1 MSSRPAAI
9 RIDDLAEPRFS
20 AAAREMLDGMAV
32 FGAGVDLDVA
42 AIVAEARAQTALDDL
57 ADDGDAAFLERL
69 RVLAGALE
77 REGAL
82 SAGGRL
88 VARAQLSQIVTNRLL
103 AHDYVARHP
112 ELRDEPIVAPIV
124 IVGLPRTGT
133 THLHNLMAADREL
146 RSLAYW
152 ESLEPVPPRAEQP
165 DCGGQLD
172 GRRERCAAG
181 IAFVDEVMPEFHR
194 MHEMTV
200 DHVHEEIQL
209 LAIDASTMLFETT
222 ALVPSWRDY
231 YRAHDQRSSYEFLRE
246 LLQVCQHQ
254 REGAKRWVLK
264 SPQHLEQIPAVL
276 HAFPDATVVFTHR
289 DPVSVIASFATMAAY
304 SARTNHDAPIDVQA
318 IARYWCD
325 RILDLYAACVRDRDL
340 VPVGRSVD
348 VQFDDFMIDDVAMV
362 ERIYGVAGLEFTG
375 DTRAAMDAFM
385 ADHPRGKFGGVIYD
399 LDQLGLDAREI
410 RAAAAPYIERFS
422 VPLEDRW

>member
-1 MSSRPAAI
+1 MSTRPGAI
-9 RIDDLAEPRFS
+9 RLDDLAEPRFS
-20 AAAREMLDGMAV
+20 PAAREMLDGMAAL
-32 FGAGVDLDVA
+32 GAGVVFDVA
-42 AIVAEARAQTALDDL
+42 AIVAEARDQTALDDL
-57 ADDGDAAFLERL
+57 GDDDGFLERM
-69 RVLAGALE
+69 RVYLAALD
-77 REGAL
+77 REGAV

-88 VARAQLSQIVTNRLL
+88 VARAEMSQIVTNRLL
-103 AHDYVARHP
+103 ARDYVARHP

-152 ESLEPVPPRAEQP
+152 ESLEPVPPRAEQA
-165 DCGGQLD
+165 DCGDQPD
-172 GRRERCAAG
+172 GRRDRCAAG
-181 IAFVDEVMPEFHR
+181 IAFIDEVMPEFHR

-231 YRAHDQRSSYEFLRE
+231 YRAHDQRPSYEFLRE
-246 LLQVCQHQ
+246 MLQICQHQ
-254 REGAKRWVLK
+254 RGAGKRWVLK

-276 HAFPDATVVFTHR
+276 HAFPEATVVFTHR

-304 SARTNHDAPIDVQA
+304 SARTNHDAPIDVHA
-318 IARYWCD
+318 IAQYWCE

-340 VPVGRSVD
+340 VPPDRSVD
-348 VQFDDFMIDDVAMV
+348 VHFDAFMADDIAMV
-362 ERIYGVAGLEFTG
+362 ERIYRVAGLPFTHAS
-375 DTRAAMDAFM
+375 RAAMDAFM
-385 ADHPRGKFGGVIYD
+385 ADHPRGKFGGVVYD
-399 LDQLGLDAREI
+399 LDQLGLDARDI